1 MMRKFLLMIMSN
13 SQNTNLL
20 ENFYE
25 EAYDHFSKRH
35 PDWNEEKLC
44 YVAEKNAKR
53 RFEELSQ

>member
-1 MMRKFLLMIMSN
+1 LMIMSN